1 MVTFKEKRIFLFTSL
16 VLKKTYANCSLANF
30 NRVASSHEMLYYEQ
44 WGMFYYFTF
53 YYDFLV
59 THL

>member
-1 MVTFKEKRIFLFTSL
+1 MATFKEKIIFLFTSL

-44 WGMFYYFTF
+44 
-53 YYDFLV
+53 
-59 THL
+59 